1 MLNLLLTAN
10 AAPTESS
17 SLTVLLINLLPFV
30 VIIAVFYFLLI
41 RPENKRKKSMQKMLS
56 ELIIGD
62 EVTTAGGIIGKVVN
76 IKDDE
81 ITVETGAD
89 KVRIRFLRSA
99 ITHKKQTIKD

>member
-1 MLNLLLTAN
+1 MINQLLTAS
-10 AAPTESS
+10 APTASSS

-30 VIIAVFYFLLI
+30 VIIGVFYFLLI
-41 RPENKRKKSMQKMLS
+41 RPENKRKKAMQRMLS

-81 ITVETGAD
+81 ITIETGAD

-99 ITHKKQTIKD
+99 ITNKKQTVKD